1 MAGDGGRATLASG
14 EQVRPAGVDEDTESI
29 TVPVKPLRA
38 VTAMG
43 EKAEVPAG
51 TEAGEVAVMKKSTAW
66 NSIKPV
72 LCERLPL
79 VPVKV
84 TV

>member
-1 MAGDGGRATLASG
+1 MLVIG
-14 EQVRPAGVDEDTESI
+14 EQFRPAGVDWDTESI

-38 VTAMG
+38 VKAMG
-43 EKAEVPAG
+43 EMAEVPAG

-66 NSIKPV
+66 NSIEPV
-72 LCERLPL
+72 VCERPAL
-79 VPVKV
+79 VPVTV